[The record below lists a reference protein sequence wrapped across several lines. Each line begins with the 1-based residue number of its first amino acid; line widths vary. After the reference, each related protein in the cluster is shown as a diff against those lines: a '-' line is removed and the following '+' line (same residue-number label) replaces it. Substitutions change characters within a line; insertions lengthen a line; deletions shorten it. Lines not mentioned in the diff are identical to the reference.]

1 MIMINRVVALTLLL
15 ILLSGCGAVKFQ
27 DVSLNSEGRPVP
39 VSLTQDDKE
48 KITSLYKALVKL
60 GPDIDEMEAK
70 EVAFDSVVYPMYL
83 AKQYG
88 LTYPPQYHN
97 VLVNKG
103 ERPRG
108 LCYEWADDMTAMV
121 ERKNLQTFDIH
132 RGTAF
137 RMTKDEHNTLIVSA
151 KGDPL
156 EKGIILDP
164 WRHSGKLYWAKVLD
178 DKDHPWTK
186 FIK

>member
-1 MIMINRVVALTLLL
+1 MKTIKWAISLTLTV
-15 ILLSGCGAVKFQ
+15 ILVSGCGTVQFQ
-27 DVSLNSEGRPVP
+27 DVYLNVEGRPVP
-39 VSLTQDDKE
+39 ASLTQEDKE
-48 KITSLYKALVKL
+48 KINSLYKALMKL
-60 GPDIDEMEAK
+60 GPGIDEMEAK

-88 LTYPPQYHN
+88 LTYPAQYHN